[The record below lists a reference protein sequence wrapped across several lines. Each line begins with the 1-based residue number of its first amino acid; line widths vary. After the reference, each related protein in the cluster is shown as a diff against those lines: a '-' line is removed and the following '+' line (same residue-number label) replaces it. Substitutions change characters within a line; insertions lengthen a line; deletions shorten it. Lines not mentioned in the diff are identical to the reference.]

1 MSIDVQTRVAAGVAF
16 LDRQVPG
23 WVDRIDVDNLNV
35 ASPVNCVLGQ
45 LYGMYSSGISA
56 LGLDQDQA
64 AALGFQVEVTGD
76 SFSDFVRALV
86 ASAEEYPALTD
97 EWRRVI
103 EILKAPAD
111 SKEKTLAPV

>member
-1 MSIDVQTRVAAGVAF
+1 MSTDVQTRVAAGVAF

-23 WVDRIDVDNLNV
+23 WVDRIDVDNLDV
-35 ASPVNCVLGQ
+35 ACSVNCVLGQ
-45 LYGMYSSGISA
+45 LYGGYSSGTHA

-64 AALGFQVEVTGD
+64 AALGFQVEVNGD
-76 SFSDFVRALV
+76 GFKDLIA
-86 ASAEEYPALTD
+86 AIMEYPALTD

-111 SKEKTLAPV
+111 SKEKTLASV